1 MNKYYIEGSRPI
13 NNLKHILKIMR
24 ITLILFCFSIFFS
37 QAADSYSQGT
47 SFTLNLKSTSIKEI
61 CDELEKKSDFRFIF
75 AGSAK
80 RMINKKVDLI
90 VNSKDIEEIL
100 DDILTNTGLAYRI
113 LDDQV
118 VIFQNE
124 KKIAPREI
132 EKNLSELTAQQQHT
146 IKGKVQDELGDPL
159 PGVTITIEG
168 TPRGVITDI
177 DGTYLITAQP
187 SDKLV
192 FSFVGMEVQII
203 EVGTRTTIDIVM
215 REKVDELDEVTIV
228 AFGRQ
233 KKESVISSITTVSAK
248 DLKVPSSNLTTAFA
262 GRVAGLISYQTSGE
276 PGSDNAQFFIRGITT
291 FGAEAKKDPLIL
303 IDGVEL
309 TTDDLARLNTDDIAS
324 FSIMKDATATALY
337 GARGANGV
345 ILVTTKEGREGKV
358 QVNARVENS
367 FSTPTQMVQLAN
379 PVTYMNMH
387 NEAVLTRNP
396 NGVREYSAEKIEM
409 TQRGL
414 YPDIFPATDW
424 YKSMFNDYTINQ
436 RANISVS
443 GGGSIARYYVAA
455 SIAKDNGN
463 LKVDRRNNFNS
474 NIDLTKYTVRSNVN
488 VNLTRSTELI
498 MRLSSTFD
506 DYRGPIDGGSAMYRK
521 VMQANPVYFKPS
533 YEPDEQFGYVNH
545 VLFGN
550 YATADYINPY
560 AQALRGYRD
569 YSKNMTMTQF
579 ELKQNLDMLTDGL
592 KFRAMVN
599 MNRFSEFTV
608 VREYTPYYYSIDTY
622 NLADHSYT
630 LKNLNPETGDTFLQ
644 YSPGS
649 RNINTVFYLESALEY
664 NKEVADR
671 HNLNGLLVYIMR
683 QEKNGIADN
692 LLLSLPNRNL
702 GLSGRLA
709 YNYDSRYFGEFNF
722 GYNGSERFSKE
733 HRWGFFP
740 SVGLAWMLSN
750 EAFFSDLNN
759 LFPQFKL
766 KATYGLVGNDAI
778 GSNNDRFYYLSQVDM
793 NASRN
798 VNWGAMMN
806 YNPSGIDVSRYAND
820 RIGWET
826 AYKTNV
832 GAEIT
837 VKGGLSANIDLFHE
851 KRENILL
858 TRVIPQT
865 MGIIPAIKA
874 NLGVASG
881 KGVDVE
887 LNYEKIITSDFYVTG
902 RGTFT
907 YASSEVL
914 EWEEPDYAGT
924 PWRSK
929 VGYSINQNWG
939 YIAERLF
946 VDEREVANSPTQF
959 GNVMGGDIKYR
970 DVNDDGVISALDQ
983 VPIGHPTVPEINYG
997 FGTTIGYKG
1006 FDFSFFFQGSGRQ
1019 SFWLNIGNVQPFV
1032 DGDSDDGLIGQNA
1045 VLQAIA
1051 DNYWTESNRNP
1062 YAFWPRLST
1071 YSITN
1076 NNQTSTWWMQDASF
1090 LRLKSAEFGYTL
1102 PRRLT
1107 EKMYMSNCRIY
1118 LSGTNLLAWSRFKLW
1133 DPEMAGNGLGYP
1145 LQRVINLGLNVN
1157 F

>member
-1 MNKYYIEGSRPI
+1 MNKYPIERGKFV
-13 NNLKHILKIMR
+13 NNFKHILKIMR
-24 ITLILFCFSIFFS
+24 ITLFLLFFSILFS
-37 QAADSYSQGT
+37 QAADSYSQKL
-47 SFTLNLKSTSIKEI
+47 SFTLDLKSTSIKEVCEEI
-61 CDELEKKSDFRFIF
+61 EKESDFRFIF
-75 AGSAK
+75 AGNVK
-80 RMINKKVDLI
+80 KIINKKVNLT
-90 VNSKDIEEIL
+90 VNSKKIEEIL
-100 DDILTNTGLAYRI
+100 NSILSNTNLVYRI
-113 LDDQV
+113 LEDQV
-118 VIFQNE
+118 VIYQDDE
-124 KKIAPREI
+124 GTTSKEI
-132 EKNLSELTAQQQHT
+132 EKILSELTVQQQNT
-146 IKGKVQDELGDPL
+146 VKGKVVDQQGEPL

-168 TPRGVITDI
+168 TTRGVITDI
-177 DGTYLITAQP
+177 DGTYSINVQP
-187 SDKLV
+187 TDKLL
-192 FSFVGMEVQII
+192 FSFVGMENQMI
-203 EVGTRTTIDIVM
+203 EVGSQTIINIKM
-215 REKVDELDEVTIV
+215 AEKTDELDEVTIV
-228 AFGRQ
+228 AFGKQ
-233 KKESVISSITTVSAK
+233 KKESVISSISTVSTK

-276 PGSDNAQFFIRGITT
+276 PGRDNAQFFIRGITT

-309 TTDDLARLNTDDIAS
+309 TADDLARLNTDDIAS

-358 QVNARVENS
+358 QVNARIENS
-367 FSTPTQMVQLAN
+367 FSTPTQTVKLAD
-379 PVTYMNMH
+379 PITYMNMH
-387 NEAVLTRNP
+387 NEAVLTRDP

-424 YKSMFNDYTINQ
+424 YKSMFNNYTINQ

-443 GGGSIARYYVAA
+443 GGGSVARYYVAA

-488 VNLTRSTELI
+488 VNLTKSTELI

-533 YEPDEQFGYVNH
+533 YEPDEHFNYVNH

-579 ELKQNLDMLTDGL
+579 ELKQNLNMLTDGL
-592 KFRAMVN
+592 TFRAMVN

-608 VREYTPYYYSIDTY
+608 IREYTPFYYSIDTY
-622 NLADHSYT
+622 NLANNSYT
-630 LKNLNPETGDTFLQ
+630 LKNLNPKSGDTFLQ
-644 YSPGS
+644 YSPGA

-664 NKEVADR
+664 NKKIAEKN
-671 HNLNGLLVYIMR
+671 HLNGLLVYIMR

-722 GYNGSERFSKE
+722 GYNGSERFSKA

-750 EAFFSDLNN
+750 EPFFSDLNQI
-759 LFPQFKL
+759 FPQFKL

-806 YNPSGIDVSRYAND
+806 YNPPGINVSRYAND

-826 AYKTNV
+826 AYKTNI
-832 GAEIT
+832 GAEIST
-837 VKGGLSANIDLFHE
+837 KAGLSANIDLFHE
-851 KRENILL
+851 RRENILL

-874 NLGVASG
+874 NLGVGSG

-887 LNYEKIITSDFYVTG
+887 LNYEKIISNDFYITG

-907 YASSEVL
+907 YASSKVI
-914 EWEEPDYAGT
+914 EWEEPDYANT
-924 PWRSK
+924 PWQSK

-959 GNVMGGDIKYR
+959 GKVMGGDIKYR

-983 VPIGHPTVPEINYG
+983 VPIGYPTVPEINYG

-1019 SFWLNIGNVQPFV
+1019 SFWLNIGNIQPFV
-1032 DGDSDDGLIGQNA
+1032 DGDDKDGLIGQNA

-1051 DNYWTESNRNP
+1051 DNYWTESDRNP

-1076 NNQTSTWWMQDASF
+1076 NNQASTWWMQDASF
-1090 LRLKSAEFGYTL
+1090 LRLKSAELGYTL
-1102 PRRLT
+1102 PKRLVQ
-1107 EKMYMSNCRIY
+1107 KLYMTNCRVY
-1118 LSGTNLLAWSRFKLW
+1118 LSGSNLLCWSRFKLW

-1145 LQRVINLGLNVN
+1145 LQRIINVGLNVN